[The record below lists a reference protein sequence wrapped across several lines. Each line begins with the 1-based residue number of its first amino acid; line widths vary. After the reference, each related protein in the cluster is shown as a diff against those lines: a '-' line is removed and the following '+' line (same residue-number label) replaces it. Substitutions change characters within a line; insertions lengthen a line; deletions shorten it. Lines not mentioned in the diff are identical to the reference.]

1 MLAYR
6 HYFFNS
12 LLGHYAL
19 YQLVVIVADRL
30 ADKNVFDDGKFKYC
44 SISFG
49 WNEFHYLNCRICTDT
64 NS

>member
-19 YQLVVIVADRL
+19 YQLVVIEADRL
-30 ADKNVFDDGKFKYC
+30 ADKNVFDDGWKLLMKIKNFMKHC
-44 SISFG
+44 
-49 WNEFHYLNCRICTDT
+49 
-64 NS
+64 